1 MTQEWWSIANFVRLT
16 CWLSFWTSTYIF
28 LDAVRVSGSRLND
41 PRDANEIPVPRNMN
55 TDEEKGNP
63 TFPILVAVIFFLVSF
78 NFGFDYF

>member
-1 MTQEWWSIANFVRLT
+1 M
-16 CWLSFWTSTYIF
+16 
-28 LDAVRVSGSRLND
+28 DAVRVSGSRLND

-78 NFGFDYF
+78 NFGFDYFWQKEFLGHDFEWSRDGGGRQFEAKSEL